1 MSAGLV
7 HRRSLREV
15 AEDVE
20 RASGMRVEIIGGA
33 IVMSPTPRGKHFGI
47 VVKIRRQLEARLPDK
62 LVVGEV
68 VSVRAADDDDDY
80 ATPDLTVVPAEFGES
95 DDWLVD
101 PDAVAFVLE
110 VVSASNASKDTTT
123 MPVWYA
129 QQNVAIFLLVDP
141 RTCTWVL
148 RTAPRGGEYRGTLR
162 GTFGEPVPLPAPFSF
177 SLDTEG
183 FPAYRPTR
191 QPRVPTNT

>member
-47 VVKIRRQLEARLPDK
+47 VVRIRRQLEARLPDG

-68 VSVRAADDDDDY
+68 VSVRAADDEEDY
-80 ATPDLTVVPAEFGES
+80 ATPDLMVLPLEFEES

-129 QQNVAIFLLVDP
+129 QQGVSIFLLVDP
-141 RTCTWVL
+141 RSCTWVL
-148 RTAPRGGEYRGTLR
+148 HTAPRGGEYRGTLR
-162 GTFGEPVPLPAPFSF
+162 GTFGEPVPLPAPFGF
-177 SLDTEG
+177 SLDTGG
-183 FPAYRPTR
+183 FPAYEPTSRPRASTSA
-191 QPRVPTNT
+191 